1 MLSWTIKLA
10 RHNYLETCF
19 SMVKSGSKIVISHI
33 LLSCFVFI
41 YVIMS
46 DFGNIA
52 FAQINVRP
60 DSLKFYSYCIGNA
73 KDRNRVFFL
82 DRGTM
87 YRCRDDVAVSYFNY
101 LGRIRVQDK
110 RVIEPTG
117 VFIYRYINGVGKCWN
132 MIEDQTGAST
142 SIYGCDIYVEM

>member
-1 MLSWTIKLA
+1 MIKSAVYIRNSNAL
-10 RHNYLETCF
+10 
-19 SMVKSGSKIVISHI
+19 
-33 LLSCFVFI
+33 LLSFLFVYLLIFESSN
-41 YVIMS
+41 V
-46 DFGNIA
+46 A
-52 FAQINVRP
+52 TAQINVRP

-110 RVIEPTG
+110 RVIETNG
-117 VFIYRYINGVGKCWN
+117 VFIYRYIVGVGKCWN
-132 MIEDQTGAST
+132 MIEDQTGAPT
-142 SIYGCDIYVEM
+142 SVYGCDIYVEM

>member
-1 MLSWTIKLA
+1 MIKSAVYIRNSNAL
-10 RHNYLETCF
+10 
-19 SMVKSGSKIVISHI
+19 
-33 LLSCFVFI
+33 LLSFLFVYLLIFETSN
-41 YVIMS
+41 V
-46 DFGNIA
+46 A
-52 FAQINVRP
+52 TAQINVRP

-110 RVIEPTG
+110 RVIETNG
-117 VFIYRYINGVGKCWN
+117 VFIYRYITGVGKCWN
-132 MIEDQTGAST
+132 KIEDQTGAPT
-142 SIYGCDIYVEM
+142 SVYGCDIYVEM

>member
-1 MLSWTIKLA
+1 MIKSAVYIRNSNAL
-10 RHNYLETCF
+10 
-19 SMVKSGSKIVISHI
+19 
-33 LLSCFVFI
+33 LLSFLFVYLLIFETSN
-41 YVIMS
+41 V
-46 DFGNIA
+46 A
-52 FAQINVRP
+52 TAQINVRP

-110 RVIEPTG
+110 RVIETNG
-117 VFIYRYINGVGKCWN
+117 VFIYRYITGVGKCWN
-132 MIEDQTGAST
+132 MIEDQTGAPT
-142 SIYGCDIYVEM
+142 SVYGCDIYVEM

>member
-1 MLSWTIKLA
+1 MIKSAVYIRNSNAL
-10 RHNYLETCF
+10 
-19 SMVKSGSKIVISHI
+19 
-33 LLSCFVFI
+33 LLSFLFVYLLIFESSN
-41 YVIMS
+41 V
-46 DFGNIA
+46 A
-52 FAQINVRP
+52 TAQINVRP

-110 RVIEPTG
+110 RVIETNG
-117 VFIYRYINGVGKCWN
+117 VFIYRYITGVGKCWN
-132 MIEDQTGAST
+132 MIEDQTGAPT
-142 SIYGCDIYVEM
+142 SVYGCDIYVEM

>member
-1 MLSWTIKLA
+1 MIKSAVRIKNSNAL
-10 RHNYLETCF
+10 
-19 SMVKSGSKIVISHI
+19 
-33 LLSCFVFI
+33 LLSFIFI
-41 YVIMS
+41 YLFYFEASNV
-46 DFGNIA
+46 A
-52 FAQINVRP
+52 AAQINVRP

-110 RVIEPTG
+110 RVIETNG
-117 VFIYRYINGVGKCWN
+117 VFIYRYITGVGKCWN
-132 MIEDQTGAST
+132 MIEDQTGAPT
-142 SIYGCDIYVEM
+142 SVYGCDIYVEM